1 MFNPPAATTPA
12 TFERTVIVKPWIRR
26 TFIGLVSALGLAAVL
41 GTAACSHHGH
51 RHGWHAMSDEDA
63 TKMKTRLVDKAG
75 SKLDLDAA
83 QKAKLGTVFDKVREQ
98 RNAFVGDSRDPRAEL
113 QGLIAGATFD
123 RAKAQALV
131 GAKTG
136 AVQAKSPEVIAAL
149 ADFYDSLRPEQQA
162 KVREYLARG
171 RRHG

>member
-1 MFNPPAATTPA
+1 
-12 TFERTVIVKPWIRR
+12 
-26 TFIGLVSALGLAAVL
+26 VL
-41 GTAACSHHGH
+41 GTTACSSHSH
-51 RHGWHAMSDEDA
+51 RHGWQAMSDEDA
-63 TKMKTRLVDKAG
+63 AKMKARLVDKAG

-83 QKAKLGTVFDKVREQ
+83 QKGKLGVVFDKMREQ
-98 RNAFVGDSRDPRAEL
+98 RNALVGDTRDPRAEL

-136 AVQAKSPEVIAAL
+136 AVQAKSPEVITAL

-171 RRHG
+171 QRRG